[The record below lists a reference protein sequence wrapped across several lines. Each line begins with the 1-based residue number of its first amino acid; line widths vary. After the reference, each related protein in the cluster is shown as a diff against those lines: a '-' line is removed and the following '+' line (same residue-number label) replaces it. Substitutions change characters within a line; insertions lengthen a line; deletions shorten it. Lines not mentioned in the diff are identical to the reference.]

1 MLEILKII
9 ILACQ
14 ITPGVGGSIP
24 EVHAYQVKC
33 QKELIIC
40 AAGKEIGKDK
50 VTAELYKC
58 ILDRKE
64 TL

>member
-1 MLEILKII
+1 MLEVLQII

-14 ITPGVGGSIP
+14 ISPGVGASIP

-33 QKELIIC
+33 QKELIRC
-40 AAGKEIGKDK
+40 VGQERMKTK
-50 VTAELYKC
+50 VFACLRE
-58 ILDRKE
+58 RKE

>member
-1 MLEILKII
+1 MLEILQII

-14 ITPGVGGSIP
+14 ISPGVGGSIS
-24 EVHAYQVKC
+24 EVHGYRVKC
-33 QKELIIC
+33 QRELIIC
-40 AAGKEIGKDK
+40 AAGKDK

-58 ILDRKE
+58 ILERKE

>member
-1 MLEILKII
+1 MLEILQII

-14 ITPGVGGSIP
+14 ISPGVGASIP

-33 QKELIIC
+33 QKELINC
-40 AAGKEIGKDK
+40 VGQERMKTK
-50 VTAELYKC
+50 VFACLRE
-58 ILDRKE
+58 RKE

>member
-14 ITPGVGGSIP
+14 INPGVGGSIS

-33 QKELIIC
+33 QKEIIKC
-40 AAGKEIGKDK
+40 ANGKVKSFEN
-50 VTAELYKC
+50 ALYDC
-58 ILDRKE
+58 ILERKE

>member
-1 MLEILKII
+1 MLEVLQII

-14 ITPGVGGSIP
+14 ISPGVGGSIP
-24 EVHAYQVKC
+24 EVYTYQVKC
-33 QKELIIC
+33 QKEIVKC
-40 AAGKEIGKDK
+40 ANDK
-50 VTAELYKC
+50 VKAFEFAVYDC